1 MRVDRAILSSLTQ
14 RRTLLTRRDVRAR
27 WIHREI
33 WFALALIA
41 PALLV
46 VLGVYLYPAIVT
58 LVFSFSRVN
67 VRTFSVEEITGLQ
80 HYLTLFRDPALRVI
94 ALRTVYF
101 GGMIA
106 LISTS
111 LALPIA
117 LLLNQHFWG
126 RGVIRVVVFLP
137 WAVPPVVSG
146 VLWGQM
152 FHAEHGFING
162 LIRNLGGSGD
172 IIWLG
177 NSSLALHAIIV
188 AEVWRS
194 IPLATL
200 FLLAALQTLPD
211 SVYEAAAIDGANPWQ
226 SFRHITVPLIL
237 PVLVPVIT
245 FQFIWAMKIFDIIV
259 VLTRGGPAMSTTT
272 LNYLVYQQAF
282 QFFRFDQAAATAYVL
297 TLLTL
302 LVIMLLGYLHWRRSL
317 RAGEVQ
323 T

>member
-1 MRVDRAILSSLTQ
+1 
-14 RRTLLTRRDVRAR
+14 
-27 WIHREI
+27 
-33 WFALALIA
+33 
-41 PALLV
+41 
-46 VLGVYLYPAIVT
+46 
-58 LVFSFSRVN
+58 
-67 VRTFSVEEITGLQ
+67 
-80 HYLTLFRDPALRVI
+80 
-94 ALRTVYF
+94 
-101 GGMIA
+101 
-106 LISTS
+106 
-111 LALPIA
+111 
-117 LLLNQHFWG
+117 
-126 RGVIRVVVFLP
+126 
-137 WAVPPVVSG
+137 
-146 VLWGQM
+146 
-152 FHAEHGFING
+152 
-162 LIRNLGGSGD
+162 
-172 IIWLG
+172 
-177 NSSLALHAIIV
+177 
-188 AEVWRS
+188 
-194 IPLATL
+194 LATL

-245 FQFIWAMKIFDIIV
+245 FQFIWAMKIFDIIF

>member
-245 FQFIWAMKIFDIIV
+245 FQFIWAMKIFDIIF

>member
-1 MRVDRAILSSLTQ
+1 
-14 RRTLLTRRDVRAR
+14 
-27 WIHREI
+27 
-33 WFALALIA
+33 
-41 PALLV
+41 
-46 VLGVYLYPAIVT
+46 VYLYPAIVT

-245 FQFIWAMKIFDIIV
+245 FQFIWAMKIFDIIF